1 VPERSVETHA
11 RCETPVA
18 GVAPATLATARLILR
33 APAGSD
39 VARIVALAGNREVAH
54 FLARVPHPYVAA
66 DARAWLAYLERAR
79 GCEIAFALDDGTG
92 LIGVISFRALDETP
106 EIGYWLGREYWGKG
120 YMSEAAPVALA
131 WLFGAT
137 ATQAVA
143 ARASA
148 VNTASHAVLSR
159 AGFALAGSDAAGER
173 DLTFRL
179 DRAAFFRLHDDMNGT
194 AADGAAQ
201 KATQR

>member
-1 VPERSVETHA
+1 MPERSLETPVG
-11 RCETPVA
+11 CETPVA
-18 GVAPATLATARLILR
+18 GVAPPTLATARLSLR

-39 VARIVALAGNREVAH
+39 VARIAALAGNREVTR
-54 FLARVPHPYVAA
+54 FLARLPHPYTAA
-66 DARAWLAYLERAR
+66 DARDWLAYLERAR
-79 GCEIAFALDDGTG
+79 GREIAFALDDGTG

-106 EIGYWLGREYWGKG
+106 EIGYWLGRAYWGKG
-120 YMSEAAPVALA
+120 YMSEAARVALG

-143 ARASA
+143 ARAIG
-148 VNTASHAVLSR
+148 VNTASQAVLSR
-159 AGFALAGSDAAGER
+159 AGFTRAGSDTAGER
-173 DLTFRL
+173 DLHFRL

-194 AADGAAQ
+194 AADRAAQ